1 MRSCQPKLS
10 KPRDGEVLLL
20 HLNEQKHTWSAVLV
34 QRAEILL
41 HTPEVQ
47 RSLARKTEELVSIR
61 EPPCFRRVYPKTFRT
76 TRPTK
81 VLLPRSCPIDL
92 EGTPNGSAE
101 GNMCY
106 LDNSPHPID
115 IESGPSPEDRVRCCI
130 KSIKTL
136 GWRLQTGCNIY
147 RSSWVRAL
155 IPRTSRFPRINLQV
169 QNDQNMKPL
178 GASDSREESSG
189 TTSSYKTYVDTSG

>member
-1 MRSCQPKLS
+1 MEGSPYRKFSIFRRKGSDPETEPRKLHSGEPGFLLAGILGTGVLPRASLSQDIAPVILRSRVPLS
-10 KPRDGEVLLL
+10 SDVSRGGIGVGAGPNAGA
-20 HLNEQKHTWSAVLV
+20 NG
-34 QRAEILL
+34 EILD
-41 HTPEVQ
+41 
-47 RSLARKTEELVSIR
+47 
-61 EPPCFRRVYPKTFRT
+61 
-76 TRPTK
+76 K
-81 VLLPRSCPIDL
+81 VR
-92 EGTPNGSAE
+92 